1 MSAKKRTDNKSKS
14 LIRKN
19 DTVVVLSGRDR
30 GKKGKVLQVLPGDG
44 KVIVEGL
51 NFVHRHTR
59 PTQENQQGGIVQ
71 KEAPLS
77 ISNVNIYCG
86 SCDKAVRTGLNVLED
101 GTKVRICRKC
111 KETV

>member
-1 MSAKKRTDNKSKS
+1 MSKLKKDNNKIKT

-30 GKKGKVLQVLPGDG
+30 DKKGKVLQVLPFSG

-59 PTQENQQGGIVQ
+59 PTQDNQQGGIVQ
-71 KEAPLS
+71 KEAPIT
-77 ISNVNIYCG
+77 ISNVNIHCG
-86 SCDKAVRTGLNVLED
+86 SCDKAVRTGVNVLED

>member
-1 MSAKKRTDNKSKS
+1 MSTSKRTDNKIKS